1 MFVLALSDV
10 SAVVLIAMAKVM
22 QKNIPSYERN
32 LYAQILT
39 EQHPKNQDVVSLVHK
54 KGQRGN

>member
-32 LYAQILT
+32 LFAQILT

-54 KGQRGN
+54 KG